1 MPFRLCRYWVDI
13 LDEGSWR
20 TVARYREES
29 DANNDLILHS
39 VGRGRAARI
48 RHRSWFSL
56 IEGSIIMICAIGFI
70 TLSITFLYEDI
81 LYGFTSYRIAS
92 AITLTIAS
100 IASLL
105 IAFSLLIPHVVCTTS
120 ILGPTYTDPS
130 YTDV

>member
-1 MPFRLCRYWVDI
+1 MSLRLCRYWVDI

-20 TVARYREES
+20 TVARYRDES
-29 DANNDLILHS
+29 DATNELILHS

-48 RHRSWFSL
+48 RHRSWFFL
-56 IEGSIIMICAIGFI
+56 IEGCIIMICAIGFI
-70 TLSITFLYEDI
+70 ILSIAFIHDDI
-81 LYGFTSYRIAS
+81 LYGFTSYRIGS

-105 IAFSLLIPHVVCTTS
+105 IAVSLLIPHVVYTTS

-130 YTDV
+130 LEI

>member
-20 TVARYREES
+20 TVARYRDES

-100 IASLL
+100 IASFL

-130 YTDV
+130 YADV